1 MPRSWQRRRASGSVM
16 FESTTATARS
26 HIVTEFTDFKAGKL
40 YPHDRPALGFTLY
53 IKPLTQIGV
62 VTRPVRRQIY
72 SRQDGSLTHCRG
84 PTGQVLGAVENP
96 AQRGCCAEDLE
107 LHHAMY
113 LGMETEL
120 L

>member
-1 MPRSWQRRRASGSVM
+1 MM

-53 IKPLTQIGV
+53 VKPINQIGV

-72 SRQDGSLTHCRG
+72 SRQDGSLTHWQRAHPAG
-84 PTGQVLGAVENP
+84 PRCGRKPGPARVLRRRPGVAPRHVLGD
-96 AQRGCCAEDLE
+96 GD
-107 LHHAMY
+107 
-113 LGMETEL
+113 
-120 L
+120 